1 MRDINDL
8 NLLKFLESAHI
19 GIVIHRWDT
28 SIVYANPT
36 ALELLRLSYKQ
47 IIGKD
52 AKDPQWNIIDEDHQR
67 LKVDEY
73 PVNKAKNNPE
83 PLRNEVVGLVDSS
96 SPTITWLMVNAY
108 TEYESEN
115 DEGFIVVTF
124 NDISDEKKQFSFA
137 KLMENTQDIVIVTEA
152 ENIDA
157 PLGPRIIYV
166 NTAFEKTTG
175 YSVDDVIGETPR
187 ILQGSMTDKSALH
200 RIRQAM
206 LNKKSITET
215 VLNYTKLGVP
225 YWLEMNIFPLL
236 NNYGDVTHFAAIE
249 RDVTKQ
255 RFYQDQLEKRNQDLK
270 DVKENLESL
279 VEERT
284 KKLRL
289 LNDKLGRMAF
299 YDQLTE
305 IPNRRYF
312 MEQAERLF
320 SYYRRQD
327 CFIATGLADIDNFKC
342 INDQYGHKAGD
353 MVLHTLANSLQ
364 SLFRQEDAFCRY
376 GGEEFAFVILANEP
390 EHIKT
395 LCTRLIT
402 QVRNLNCPINE
413 HDDISVTISL
423 GVCLSK
429 PAHKEQALL
438 GITLEMADSTLYDV
452 KTNQKDD
459 VAYTEFISRPS
470 D

>member
-175 YSVDDVIGETPR
+175 YSVDEVIGETPR

-284 KKLRL
+284 KKLRV

-320 SYYRRQD
+320 SYY
-327 CFIATGLADIDNFKC
+327 
-342 INDQYGHKAGD
+342 
-353 MVLHTLANSLQ
+353 
-364 SLFRQEDAFCRY
+364 
-376 GGEEFAFVILANEP
+376 
-390 EHIKT
+390 
-395 LCTRLIT
+395 
-402 QVRNLNCPINE
+402 
-413 HDDISVTISL
+413 
-423 GVCLSK
+423 
-429 PAHKEQALL
+429 
-438 GITLEMADSTLYDV
+438 
-452 KTNQKDD
+452 
-459 VAYTEFISRPS
+459 
-470 D
+470 

>member
-8 NLLKFLESAHI
+8 NLVKLLESAHI

-52 AKDPQWNIIDEDHQR
+52 AKDPQWNFINEKHER
-67 LKVDEY
+67 LNVDEY
-73 PVNKAKNNPE
+73 PVNKSKSMPE
-83 PLRNEVVGLVDSS
+83 PYRNQVVGLVDSS
-96 SPTITWLMVNAY
+96 SPTITWLLVNAY
-108 TEYESEN
+108 TEYEQEN
-115 DEGFIVVTF
+115 HEGFIVVTF
-124 NDISDEKKQFSFA
+124 NDISDEKKQFSFST
-137 KLMENTQDIVIVTEA
+137 LIENTQDIVIVTEA
-152 ENIDA
+152 DNINA
-157 PLGPRIIYV
+157 PLSPKIIYV
-166 NTAFEKTTG
+166 NKAFEKITG
-175 YSVDDVIGETPR
+175 YSADEVIGETPR
-187 ILQGSMTDKSALH
+187 ILQGDLTDKNALK
-200 RIRQAM
+200 RIHDAILKQEP
-206 LNKKSITET
+206 ITET
-215 VLNYTKLGVP
+215 VLNYSKMGVP
-225 YWLEMNIFPLL
+225 YWLEMHIFPLV
-236 NNYGDVTHFAAIE
+236 NRYGEVTHFAAIE
-249 RDVTKQ
+249 RDITKQ
-255 RFYQDQLEKRNQDLK
+255 RYYQDQLEKRNQDLK
-270 DVKENLESL
+270 EVKENLELL

-284 KKLRL
+284 KKLRA

-327 CFIATGLADIDNFKC
+327 CLIATGLADIDNFKL

-353 MVLHTLANSLQ
+353 MVLYNLSNSMQ
-364 SLFRQEDAFCRY
+364 KLFRQEDAFCRY

-390 EHIKT
+390 EHINT
-395 LCTRLIT
+395 LCERLLT
-402 QVRNLNCPINE
+402 EVRNLKCPINE
-413 HDDISVTISL
+413 HDDITITISL

-429 PAHKEQALL
+429 PAHKEQASL
-438 GITLEMADSTLYDV
+438 GLTLDMADATLYGV

-459 VAYTEFISRPS
+459 VAYTEFISEPN